1 MCESLGRHAIVGKS
15 DTQIGIKMILSNG
28 DMFALLIALIGLNT
42 VLVLA
47 FRRVAVLEKQVI
59 KLRRELRKP

>member
-1 MCESLGRHAIVGKS
+1 VCESPSRHAIVGKS
-15 DTQIGIKMILSNG
+15 DTQIGNIMVLSNG
-28 DMFALLIALIGLNT
+28 DMFALLIALFTLNT

-59 KLRRELRKP
+59 KLRRELRK

>member
-1 MCESLGRHAIVGKS
+1 MCESLGRHATVGDS
-15 DTQIGIKMILSNG
+15 DTQIGNEMVLSHG
-28 DMFALLIALIGLNT
+28 DMFALLIALFGVNV
-42 VLVLA
+42 VLILA